1 MSYISNTALII
12 CTCAVACAV
21 LQILLPEGKTGKTIN
36 LIVTAFLILILISP
50 IKNLFLNENKLT
62 IPTPDE
68 TKIMAEYNDKV
79 VSTAKDNVRNSLK
92 SLFQQNDIQVKDVY
106 VELKTDEQ
114 GGIII
119 DYINIYI
126 SDDINSSQ
134 SKIINLVESNYNIT
148 PSIILE
154 K

>member
-79 VSTAKDNVRNSLK
+79 VSTAKDNMRNSLK

>member
-21 LQILLPEGKTGKTIN
+21 LQILLPEGKTSKTIN

-50 IKNLFLNENKLT
+50 IKNLFSNENKLT

-79 VSTAKDNVRNSLK
+79 VSTAKDNMRNSVK

-126 SDDINSSQ
+126 SDDINGSQ
-134 SKIINLVESNYNIT
+134 SKIINLVENNYNIT